1 MLHSRVNTV
10 LFSALLVMM
19 FAAMPGCE
27 DKSAQAP
34 AVTKPTAPAASPEAG
49 ATTAPASNAAV
60 AKPES
65 KVRDGKWEAHS
76 PGRGVAYTVES
87 KGDVVTLNMGGTIF
101 EGSAHEGGRRYKTAA
116 NEYLVVPTADGFELR
131 TKDKPTWSVALSTDN
146 VVFTADDKKF
156 SLSKIGD
163 AIEVKAGNDVIG
175 KVQTEGPKVKVTD
188 ASGAVKW
195 DGTDGLVG
203 AWGVLL
209 IKDIGQPMQ
218 RLLFTEL
225 LARGR

>member
-1 MLHSRVNTV
+1 MLNSRVKTM
-10 LFSALLVMM
+10 LDSAFLVVML
-19 FAAMPGCE
+19 AAMPGCE

-34 AVTKPTAPAASPEAG
+34 PATKPSSQAAAPASAT
-49 ATTAPASNAAV
+49 TTAPASNEAA

-65 KVRDGKWEAHS
+65 KVRDGKWEANS
-76 PGRGVAYTVES
+76 AGRGVAYTVES
-87 KGDVVTLNMGGTIF
+87 KGNVVTLNMGGTVF
-101 EGSAHEGGRRYKTAA
+101 EGSAHEGGRRYKTAT

-131 TKDKPTWSVALSTDN
+131 TKDKPTWRVALSADN
-146 VVFTADDKKF
+146 VIMTADDKKF
-156 SLSKIGD
+156 SSSKVGD
-163 AIEVKAGNDVIG
+163 VIEIKSGNDVIG

-195 DGTDGLVG
+195 DATDGLVG

-209 IKDIGQPMQ
+209 MTDIGQPMQ